1 MADASAPAL
10 TGSDVRV
17 HFDGVKA
24 VDGVDIDLRCG
35 QTVGLIGP
43 NGAGKTT
50 LLNVLTGFQRPTA
63 GRIAIDGD
71 DVTGR
76 PPEKLARSG
85 VARTFQGVHSFADL
99 TVFENVEAA
108 GVGVGLRRRAARAR
122 AAEALDRMRLMH
134 RGDDLARALPTGDER
149 RLQVARA
156 IAMRPRF
163 LFLDEP
169 AAGLD
174 EHESD
179 ALVDA
184 IAALPGDLG
193 CGVLIIDHDMR
204 VIMRLCER
212 IHVLNF
218 GVPIKVG
225 SPDEVRTD
233 PAVIEAYL
241 GA

>member
-1 MADASAPAL
+1 MADTPTTTLAG
-10 TGSDVRV
+10 TGIRV

-24 VDGVDIDLRCG
+24 VDGADITLAG
-35 QTVGLIGP
+35 GETVGLIGP

-50 LLNVLTGFQRPTA
+50 LLNVLTGFQVPTA
-63 GRIAIDGD
+63 GTIAIDGV

-76 PPEKLARSG
+76 PPERLARAG
-85 VARTFQGVHSFADL
+85 VARTFQGVHSFSDL

-108 GVGVGLRRRAARAR
+108 GVGVGLRRRAARER
-122 AAEALDRMRLMH
+122 AHEALERMGLH
-134 RGDDLARALPTGDER
+134 GRGEELARSLPTGDER

-174 EHESD
+174 ETESD
-179 ALVDA
+179 ALVEA
-184 IAALPGDLG
+184 ISALPADLG

-204 VIMRLCER
+204 VIMRLCQR

-218 GVPIKVG
+218 GVPLMVG
-225 SPDEVRTD
+225 TPEEVRAD
-233 PAVIEAYL
+233 PTVIEAYL
-241 GA
+241 GS